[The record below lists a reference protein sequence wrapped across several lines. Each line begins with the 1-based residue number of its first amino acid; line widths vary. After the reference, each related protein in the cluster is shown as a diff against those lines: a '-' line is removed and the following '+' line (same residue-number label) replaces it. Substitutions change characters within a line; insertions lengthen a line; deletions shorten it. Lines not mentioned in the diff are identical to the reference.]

1 MSEYDRATAVM
12 RRNLIAKTEDEHQA
26 RLNRQNDMAQT
37 CAEELAEI
45 LIRADLDDEEAIKQS
60 IEQIN
65 AINMNARIFL
75 LEGIQ
80 NLRQR
85 RALRG

>member
-12 RRNLIAKTEDEHQA
+12 RRNLIAKTEEELQA
-26 RLNRQNDMAQT
+26 RLARQDSMAQT

-45 LIRADLDDEEAIKQS
+45 IIRADLDDEDSLRQS

-85 RALRG
+85 RALKG